1 LHRRTGQKQ
10 RIAIARALIKK
21 PAVLLLD
28 EATSALDTASERV
41 VQASIDALQRMKAQT
56 TIVIAH
62 RLSTIRN
69 ADKICLIHQ
78 GRVAEMG
85 THDEL
90 IARGGLYA
98 DMVRLQLSDDVSGA
112 EDLCEQEDYMEF
124 DEAELAADCIGRNSC
139 ATVDRGCETPITAL
153 GTDTPP
159 ESSTPSLCEVPT
171 ATSASAAPPVLST
184 EEAKRIYKRVWAMVM
199 RHPKWVVLSC
209 VGSLV
214 FGCVYPLWGWMLGQS
229 QDTFYHADAR
239 EIRETSAFYACM
251 YLVLGVAA
259 CFSYTLQFW
268 SVAQVTERVCVD
280 LRSQLFEATVRREI
294 AYFDRAENSVGALTT
309 RMSEDSRLVNKAFGE
324 NLAFQMQALS
334 TFAVAMILGFTTSW
348 KITLVVIASLPVT
361 ILSYAVKMHAMAG
374 RTGDG

>member
-1 LHRRTGQKQ
+1 
-10 RIAIARALIKK
+10 
-21 PAVLLLD
+21 VLLLD
-28 EATSALDTASERV
+28 EATSALDAASERV

-69 ADKICLIHQ
+69 ADKICLIDQ

-90 IARGGLYA
+90 IALNGLYA
-98 DMVRLQLSDDVSGA
+98 DMVRLQLDADATEATHPPDDQDHSESDDG
-112 EDLCEQEDYMEF
+112 DLQIDV
-124 DEAELAADCIGRNSC
+124 L
-139 ATVDRGCETPITAL
+139 GCESSSTNDLGCECERECDTPLTAL

-159 ESSTPSLCEVPT
+159 EPSTPPQSECPAGPDVSAVPPT
-171 ATSASAAPPVLST
+171 LTQ
-184 EEAKRIYKRVWAMVM
+184 EETKRIAARVWAMVM
-199 RHPKWVVLSC
+199 RYPSWVVLSC
-209 VGSLV
+209 TCSLV
-214 FGCVYPLWGWMLGQS
+214 FGCVYPFWGWMLGQS
-229 QDTFYHADAR
+229 QDTFYHTDSD
-239 EIRETSAFYACM
+239 EIRQTSEFYAGM

-259 CFSYTLQFW
+259 WSSCTLQFW

-280 LRSQLFEATVRREI
+280 LRSQLFEAIVRREI
-294 AYFDRAENSVGALTT
+294 AFFDRVENSVGALTT
-309 RMSEDSRLVNKAFGE
+309 RMSDDSRLVNKAFGE

-334 TFAVAMILGFTTSW
+334 TFLVAIVLGFSDSW

-361 ILSYAVKMHAMAG
+361 ILSYAVQTHSVAG